1 MIFLRCF
8 KLPYCTKCGTKLDEG
23 VKFCYVCGTPVGVA
37 AAERVPE
44 RRRGVRPSFFL
55 PAVILGAIILIAL
68 VAVAFLFVP
77 LHPVNFSKAEEVT
90 FRPSIDEV
98 HLDFIADVGE
108 INLSFQEQDT
118 TLLTLN
124 VTAKGAVGIGFPSSS
139 DPLNVSFTDTFTG
152 NILYVSSR
160 VTLAPGWRWTSG
172 LNVKCDIV
180 IDPSMNATILAKTT
194 TGGIVFDAS
203 AGVVLDSLDLEA
215 VTGGIEVTMAHN
227 VIHNGNMSIK
237 TTTGGV
243 NFSWQDVDVTANTRL
258 DVKATTGGIN
268 LNVTQRDPMRANVT
282 LNAQTSLGGINFDV
296 VIRRNVG
303 CNVTA
308 STGVG
313 GINVNQV
320 GFSGTTPPLHSDN
333 YPDEGNF
340 NVSLKTSTGGININ
354 ARYTP

>member
-1 MIFLRCF
+1 
-8 KLPYCTKCGTKLDEG
+8 
-23 VKFCYVCGTPVGVA
+23 
-37 AAERVPE
+37 VPE

-55 PAVILGAIILIAL
+55 PVVILAAIILVAL
-68 VAVAFLFVP
+68 VAAAVLFVP
-77 LHPVNFSKAEEVT
+77 LHPVNFSKSENVT
-90 FRPSIDEV
+90 FRPGIDEV
-98 HLDFIADVGE
+98 HLDFVADIGE

-124 VTAKGAVGIGFPSSS
+124 VTAIGAVGIGFPGSS

-160 VTLAPGWRWTSG
+160 LTLAPGWRWTSG
-172 LNVKCDIV
+172 LNVKCDIIV
-180 IDPSMNATILAKTT
+180 DPSMNASILAKTT
-194 TGGIVFDAS
+194 TGKVVFDAG

-215 VTGGIEVTMAHN
+215 VTGGIEVTMARN
-227 VIHNGNMSIK
+227 VVHKGDMSIK

-243 NFSWQDVDVTANTRL
+243 NLSWRDVDVTASTRL
-258 DVKATTGGIN
+258 DLKATTGGIN
-268 LNVTQRDPMRANVT
+268 LNITQRDPMPANVA
-282 LNAQTSLGGINFDV
+282 LNAEASVGGINFDV

-340 NVSLKTSTGGININ
+340 NVSLETSTGGININ

>member
-1 MIFLRCF
+1 V
-8 KLPYCTKCGTKLDEG
+8 PYCHKCGTKLDEG
-23 VKFCYVCGTPVGVA
+23 ARFCYVCGTPVSVPEA
-37 AAERVPE
+37 ARVPE
-44 RRRGVRPSFFL
+44 RRRAVRTPFFL
-55 PAVILGAIILIAL
+55 IVVILIAIIFVAMIA
-68 VAVAFLFVP
+68 VAVLFVP
-77 LHPVNFSKAEEVT
+77 LRPVNFNRAEEVSY
-90 FRPSIDEV
+90 RPGIDEV

-108 INLSFQEQDT
+108 ITLSFQRQVT

-124 VTAKGAVGIGFPSSS
+124 VTASGAVGIGFAGSS

-160 VTLAPGWRWTSG
+160 VTLAPGWRWISG
-172 LNVKCDIV
+172 MNAKCDILV
-180 IDPSMNATILAKTT
+180 DPSMNASILAKTT
-194 TGGIVFDAS
+194 TGRVVFDAD
-203 AGVVLDSLDLEA
+203 AGVVLDYLNLEA

-227 VIHNGNMSIK
+227 VIHNGDMYFK

-243 NFSWQDVDVTANTRL
+243 NLSWQNVDVTSNTRL
-258 DVKATTGGIN
+258 DVKTTTGGIN
-268 LNVTQRDPMRANVT
+268 LNITQRNPMPANVT
-282 LNAQTSLGGINFDV
+282 LNAEASVGGINFNV
-296 VIRRNVG
+296 VIRHNVG

-313 GINVNQV
+313 DINVNQV

-340 NVSLKTSTGGININ
+340 NVNLETSTGGININ